1 MSEAIVNA
9 PSQSLTRAG
18 GQHDPVPNRIRARGA
33 ARPGTWV
40 AAVIAALIAIWII
53 AFAATNPVFQWKT
66 VGTYLF
72 DVKIIQGVGWTL
84 LITFASMIVGTI
96 LALTAAIMRRSE
108 NPVLR
113 VVSWVYIFLFR
124 GTPVYTQLVFWG
136 LFTVIVPKIAI
147 GVPFGP
153 ELFSF
158 STRDYFT
165 AFWAAVLGLGLNE
178 GAYLAEIVRSGLNS
192 VDRGQT
198 EAAKALG
205 MSNSLI
211 LKRIVIPQAMR
222 VIIPPLGNETIGMLK
237 TTSLVLA
244 VPFTLDLTF
253 ASNSIAN
260 MLFQPVPMLVVA
272 AFWYL
277 AVTSVLMVGQFYLE
291 RFYGRGFDD
300 RPAAPG
306 AKLSKH
312 QARQAS
318 VNASGTTPKDPLPE
332 VEL

>member
-1 MSEAIVNA
+1 MSQEAHA
-9 PSQSLTRAG
+9 PSPHAHTT
-18 GQHDPVPNRIRARGA
+18 DPVPNRIRARKA
-33 ARPGTWV
+33 ARPGTWI
-40 AAVIAALIAIWII
+40 AAVIVIIAALSLLN
-53 AFAATNPVFQWKT
+53 FAATNPVFEWGL
-66 VGTYLF
+66 VAEYIL
-72 DVKIIQGVGWTL
+72 DVKVIQGVGWTL
-84 LITFASMIVGTI
+84 LITFASMLLGTL
-96 LALTAAIMRRSE
+96 LALTAAVMRRSD

-113 VVSWVYIFLFR
+113 GVSWAYIFVFR

-136 LFTVIVPKIAI
+136 LFTVIVPKIAV

-158 STRDYFT
+158 TTRDYFT
-165 AFWAAVLGLGLNE
+165 ALWAAIIGLGLNE

-198 EAAKALG
+198 EASKALG
-205 MSNSLI
+205 MGNSLI
-211 LKRIVIPQAMR
+211 LRRIIVPQAMR
-222 VIIPPLGNETIGMLK
+222 VIIPPLGNETIGTLK

-260 MLFQPVPMLVVA
+260 MLFKPVPMLIVA

-277 AVTSVLMVGQFYLE
+277 AVTSVLMVGQYFLE
-291 RFYGRGFDD
+291 RYFGKGFDD
-300 RPAAPG
+300 RSGSATGPG
-306 AKLSKH
+306 ASR
-312 QARQAS
+312 ATRQSS
-318 VNASGTTPKDPLPE
+318 VNAAGTTPKDPLPE